1 MADPKIITAQ
11 EFPFAKFAAIEPQTR
26 KRGNQK
32 KRTGND
38 VKYKNI
44 LTAFDIETTR
54 IPEIDQSVMYVWQWA
69 FGPELVVMGRTWEE
83 LGEFVQKLGQVMKND
98 ERLIVWVHNLSY
110 EFQFI
115 RNVHEWKD
123 GDVMAVKSRKVLR
136 SVWDFLE
143 FRCSYIHSNMS
154 LEVYTDKMDAEH
166 KKLTEKEMQKLGLP
180 AFDYDKP
187 RFSWTPLEDYE
198 KRYCVNDVV
207 GLVEALAIEMKDD
220 GDNLYTV
227 PLTSTGY
234 VRRDAKAAVNG
245 SRLCAKIMKEQLP
258 DYEVYKLLREAFRGG
273 NTHANRFFVGEILE
287 NVHSADRS
295 SSYPDVQCNDRF
307 PMGVFQR
314 VKDCS
319 IEHIMSLITKRHKAV
334 LLRLAMLDDIRLQD
348 PKWPVPYIPTDK
360 CRNLSG
366 EVVDNGRV
374 LSADYL
380 EITVT
385 DVDLLIIMSEYTCG
399 RYVVLD
405 AYQTYYGKMPD
416 ELRKVTIDYYKKK
429 TALKDV
435 KGQEIQY
442 TKSKNKLN
450 SIFGMS
456 AQDPVKPEFHYDASR
471 DAEGKDIFYQNDDNP
486 EELLEMFNK
495 HAFLA
500 YQHGVWITAWA
511 RYRLEEGIRMAGH
524 NFVYC
529 DTDSVKYLGEIDWR
543 RYNSIREAASRD
555 SGAFATDPA
564 GHTHYMGVYEFEG
577 TYDEFITWGAKI
589 YAVKEDG
596 KVKVTIAGVNKKKG
610 GEELE
615 KAGGLEAL
623 KPGFVFRE
631 AGGLESVYNDG
642 WTEYTVE
649 GRTIKIGPNIC
660 LRPSTYEVC
669 KTRTGID
676 LCDKLDHGGKVID
689 NF

>member
-1 MADPKIITAQ
+1 MAEPKIITVN
-11 EFPFAKFAAIEPQTR
+11 EFPFARFAAIEPQTR

-32 KRTGND
+32 KRSGNE

-54 IPEIDQSVMYVWQWA
+54 IPEIDHSVMYVWQWA
-69 FGPELVVMGRTWEE
+69 FGPELVVMGRTWDE
-83 LGEFVQKLGQVMKND
+83 LGEFVQKLAHAMKEN
-98 ERLIVWVHNLSY
+98 ERLVVWVHNLSY
-110 EFQFI
+110 EFQFL

-123 GDVMAVKSRKVLR
+123 EEVMAVKSRKVLKAQ
-136 SVWDFLE
+136 WDFLE
-143 FRCSYIHSNMS
+143 FRCSYMHSNMS
-154 LEVYTDKMDAEH
+154 LGVYTDKMGAKH

-187 RFSWTPLEDYE
+187 RYPWTSLEEYE

-245 SRLCAKIMKEQLP
+245 SRLCAKLMKEQLP

-273 NTHANRFFVGEILE
+273 NCHANRYYVGEILE

-307 PMGVFQR
+307 PMGTFQR
-314 VKDCS
+314 VNDCN
-319 IEHIMSLITKRHKAV
+319 IGHIMDLITKRHKAV
-334 LLRLAMLDDIRLQD
+334 LLRIAMMDDIKLQD
-348 PKWPVPYIPTDK
+348 PRWPVPYIPIDK
-360 CRNLSG
+360 CRNLTG

-399 RYVVLD
+399 QYVVFD
-405 AYQTYYGKMPD
+405 AFQTYYGKMPD

-429 TALKDV
+429 TALKGV
-435 KGQEIQY
+435 AGQEIQY

-450 SIFGMS
+450 SIYGMS
-456 AQDPVKPEFHYDASR
+456 AQDPVKAEFHYDADR

-486 EELLEMFNK
+486 EELLEAFNA

-511 RYRLEEGIRMAGH
+511 RYRLEEGIRLAGH
-524 NFVYC
+524 NFVYA
-529 DTDSVKYLGEIDWR
+529 DTDSVKYLGDIDWR
-543 RYNSIREAASRD
+543 RYNSIREAASRE

-577 TYDEFITWGAKI
+577 TYDEFVTWGAKI
-589 YAVKEDG
+589 YAVKESG
-596 KVKVTIAGVNKKKG
+596 KVKVTIAGVNKKIG
-610 GEELE
+610 GAELE

-623 KPGFVFRE
+623 QPGFVFE
-631 AGGLESVYNDG
+631 DAGGLESVYNDG
-642 WTEYTVE
+642 WTDYTVE
-649 GRTIKIGPNIC
+649 GHTIKIGPNIC

-669 KTRTGID
+669 KTRVGVD
-676 LCDKLDHGGKVID
+676 LCNKLDNGSKVVD